1 MQSNVLTPKEYLELI
16 EALKESTEI
25 DSKFVDTVFKLK
37 TGENAASANGLADRM
52 CILDT
57 DLLKSCANG
66 VQGIKDEIKKFVVDQ
81 TKILVNRLQGS
92 DILDEIKRFVEEEIG
107 RAKNEETDPEFEEV
121 QQVTTQESKPSMDTS
136 YFNKKNSTKKM
147 EEFPKQEMDPKI
159 YEEIRKQLNTF
170 VALSNDPTLK
180 VREVGALFTSSKI
193 SNEYPKLQEL
203 DQKLKDIGEVGELLE
218 YVCYSPTSEKKYP
231 NGIRDEGKP
240 GMRLQNFLEIEKAKN
255 LDEAEVVALRLY
267 TTMIYKFLN
276 EPLRDN
282 DRFSRSE
289 ACPLPV
295 TTYFASTGIKKLR
308 ALKAEEKKFPTLWRG
323 MRNVDAPKEFLEN
336 GGTELPFMSTT
347 QDLSVAVRYS
357 LSPYSLLFKLV
368 PDNHMVMG
376 ADVQWLSAFAG
387 EKEILY
393 PPLTFLQP
401 GRKQIIEVN
410 NRKVTIIEI
419 KANPGS

>member
-159 YEEIRKQLNTF
+159 YEEIRKQLSTF

-180 VREVGALFTSSKI
+180 VREVGVV
-193 SNEYPKLQEL
+193 Y
-203 DQKLKDIGEVGELLE
+203 
-218 YVCYSPTSEKKYP
+218 
-231 NGIRDEGKP
+231 
-240 GMRLQNFLEIEKAKN
+240 FL
-255 LDEAEVVALRLY
+255 
-267 TTMIYKFLN
+267 
-276 EPLRDN
+276 
-282 DRFSRSE
+282 
-289 ACPLPV
+289 
-295 TTYFASTGIKKLR
+295 
-308 ALKAEEKKFPTLWRG
+308 
-323 MRNVDAPKEFLEN
+323 
-336 GGTELPFMSTT
+336 
-347 QDLSVAVRYS
+347 
-357 LSPYSLLFKLV
+357 
-368 PDNHMVMG
+368 
-376 ADVQWLSAFAG
+376 
-387 EKEILY
+387 
-393 PPLTFLQP
+393 
-401 GRKQIIEVN
+401 
-410 NRKVTIIEI
+410 
-419 KANPGS
+419 